1 MLAKHGPPV
10 EVSLA
15 EQGQFLRMWEFK
27 IAKAQQFAVITQEQI
42 SSG

>member
-1 MLAKHGPPV
+1 MSSQA

-15 EQGQFLRMWEFK
+15 EQGQFLPMREFK
-27 IAKAQQFAVITQEQI
+27 IAQAQQFAVKTQEQI